1 MLGRQSRQSNFFDSE
16 IFSRMIP
23 PDHPLSQIKERVDF
37 SFVAEETARCYDP
50 DMGRR
55 SFPPEVL
62 FRALFLEV
70 WANLSD
76 VQVSRDL
83 GYNVLYRWFCGIGW
97 DDEAPDDTTLVVF
110 RRRLGAEVFGR
121 LFARVVEQ
129 AREKG
134 LLKGKWAVVDG
145 TKVVAHAA
153 VKNNVALAREG
164 RKRLLKILEEHDAD
178 LARELSPLGE
188 PERDDDYADHDM
200 LLAGEVL
207 KGQELISRLE
217 GRQEKDLREFR
228 ELYRKVVRFE
238 GIASLSDPDARWG
251 FKKKDE
257 PFLGYKAHVACDA
270 TGMATAARVTPGNE
284 SELPQALPMVRELEE
299 KGMRPLCLAADKGY
313 DDSGL
318 RAALTRDG
326 IRAYIPSRQDLKRLE
341 KEGFRYEA
349 EHGTLTCACGKRA
362 LGASPHKKGG
372 LVYYFSE
379 KDCKECV
386 LREKCLGN
394 SGTRKRVYVKPE
406 TLENRPRGLKAA
418 MRIRKSVERLF
429 GDVKAWHGMSRARYR
444 GLGRVT
450 VQVLMTLIVA
460 NVKKMAKLLTAK
472 GEPSPNT
479 A

>member
-1 MLGRQSRQSNFFDSE
+1 MLGRQSRQPNFFDSE
-16 IFSRMIP
+16 IFSRMVP
-23 PDHPLSQIKERVDF
+23 PDHPLTQIKEHVDF
-37 SFVAEETARCYDP
+37 SFVAEEAARCYHP

-62 FRALFLEV
+62 FRTLFLEV

-83 GYNVLYRWFCGIGW
+83 RYNVLYRWFCGIGW
-97 DDEAPDDTTLVVF
+97 DDEVPDDTTLVVF

-129 AREKG
+129 AKEKG
-134 LLKGKWAVVDG
+134 LLKGKWAVIDG

-164 RKRLLKILEEHDAD
+164 RKKLLKILEEHDAD

-188 PERDDDYADHDM
+188 PERDDDYPDHDA
-200 LLAGEVL
+200 LLAAEAL
-207 KGQELISRLE
+207 KGQELISKLE
-217 GRQEKDLREFR
+217 ERQEKDLVEFR
-228 ELYRKVVRFE
+228 ELYRKVVQFE

-270 TGMATAARVTPGNE
+270 TGIATAARVTPGNE
-284 SELPQALPMVRELEE
+284 SELPQALPMVEELEE
-299 KGMRPLCLAADKGY
+299 RGMKPLCFAADKGY

-318 RAALTRDG
+318 RATLARDG

-341 KEGFRYEA
+341 EEGFRYDA
-349 EHGTLTCACGKRA
+349 EQGTLTCACGKRA
-362 LGASPHKKGG
+362 IGAFPHKQGG

-379 KDCKECV
+379 HDCKGCGLKGE
-386 LREKCLGN
+386 CLGK

-406 TLENRPRGLKAA
+406 ALLNRPRGLKAA

-429 GDVKAWHGMSRARYR
+429 GDVKVWHGMRRARYR

-450 VQVLMTLIVA
+450 VQVLMTLIVTNA
-460 NVKKMAKLLTAK
+460 KKMAKLLAAK
-472 GEPSPNT
+472 GVPSPNT